1 MGELTTYARDM
12 QTPTQSWPSLNRHT
26 VSCTAKKW
34 SKLCVFTPRRNLSHG
49 TAIPSSSS
57 LQVRIGSWR
66 ASAELVVVNVHCKR
80 PSYVSYEHGHG
91 KSGYGTSHGPAI
103 PATKIGKNTKSKKKA
118 TKTDWSDARE
128 AGTDGGDHQGRT
140 NKKAKSKKNAS
151 KKTKTAWSDAR
162 EAGTDGDDGDQGRST
177 QHRMSESEYSSYFG
191 RLLHHFSY

>member
-1 MGELTTYARDM
+1 MGEMTTYARDM

-66 ASAELVVVNVHCKR
+66 ASAELVVVNVHCQR

-91 KSGYGTSHGPAI
+91 KSGYGTSHGPAT
-103 PATKIGKNTKSKKKA
+103 PATKI
-118 TKTDWSDARE
+118 
-128 AGTDGGDHQGRT
+128 
-140 NKKAKSKKNAS
+140 KKAKSNRNFS

-162 EAGTDGDDGDQGRST
+162 EAGIDGDDGDQGRST
-177 QHRMSESEYSSYFG
+177 PYGMFRSYFFG
-191 RLLHHFSY
+191 GEDGLLYRYSHSCGL

>member
-1 MGELTTYARDM
+1 MEFDAGTSRMMG
-12 QTPTQSWPSLNRHT
+12 PPS
-26 VSCTAKKW
+26 
-34 SKLCVFTPRRNLSHG
+34 PRSL
-49 TAIPSSSS
+49 PS

-80 PSYVSYEHGHG
+80 PSYVSYEHRHG

-103 PATKIGKNTKSKKKA
+103 PATKIGKNTKSQKKA

-177 QHRMSESEYSSYFG
+177 PYGMFRSYFFG
-191 RLLHHFSY
+191 GEDGLLYRYSHSCGL